1 MLLHDAITHILAD
14 QGFPIVVDYELFHTV
29 RDLYRKREYSGEKLK
44 IVNSAPSQ
52 SRYRRIVGQLLLER
66 YLRPDADYYPDGEWP
81 IPAHPVV
88 FRVSDVPDGPAEEVT
103 AHLDPFCYLSHLSAM
118 QRYNLTN
125 RIPEFL
131 TLSTPQKWTAARD
144 RKYQDDFDDIA
155 SSDEYRVALRQLKF
169 PSIIRGRPVTLHKT
183 VRSPH
188 VKSIRGSHARIASVG
203 EVFVQML
210 DRPELC
216 GGMEHVIEVWDAS
229 ANTFVEEI
237 IAAVSTAD
245 EAIVKVRAGFLLEER
260 LSVRDGRVMEWA
272 AFAQRGGSRK
282 LDPRA
287 AYAPKHSEKWMI
299 SINV

>member
-1 MLLHDAITHILAD
+1 MLLHDAITHSLAD
-14 QGFPIVVDYELFHTV
+14 QGFPVVVDYELFHTV
-29 RDLYRKREYSGEKLK
+29 RDLYRQREYRGEKLK
-44 IVNSAPSQ
+44 INNSAPSQ

-66 YLRPDADYYPDGEWP
+66 YLRPDADYYPGGVWP

-125 RIPEFL
+125 RIPESL
-131 TLSTPQKWTAARD
+131 TLSTPQNWNAARD
-144 RKYQDDFDDIA
+144 RKLLEDFGSIP
-155 SSDEYRVALRQLKF
+155 SSDDYRVALRQLKF

-183 VRSPH
+183 VRSPL
-188 VKSIRGSHARIASVG
+188 VKGIRGGHARIASVG

-216 GGMEHVIEVWDAS
+216 GGMAHVIEVWDSS
-229 ANTFVEEI
+229 AETFVEEI
-237 IAAVSTAD
+237 IDAVSSAD
-245 EAIVKVRAGFLLEER
+245 EDIVKVRAGFLMDER
-260 LSVRDGRVMEWA
+260 LSIRDGRIMEWT

-287 AYAPKHSEKWMI
+287 AYAPKHSERWMI